1 MTPRTSYTEREIKFG
16 ADLAFELPDLRRI
29 VGSTKRLPQQSLR
42 TSYFDSADLRLWER
56 GITLR
61 HRAGEGEEEESGTWT
76 LKLPEEAEGTAVERT
91 ELTWKGPHD
100 APPAEA
106 KTVLAGVLRRAT
118 LQRIVVLDSTR
129 KRLVLRNDQ
138 GADLGEI
145 DDDVVTVAK
154 GTHKGLTFRQIEL
167 EFGDGHSPTE
177 PTGSTVDAVI
187 KKIRKA
193 GARVERV
200 QKFAKS
206 LGLDGPPS
214 NGAPGRLD
222 RHSTV
227 RDVVRVSIT
236 NGYERLLEHDY
247 RLRLDPDDPPPHAVH
262 QARVATR
269 RLRSDLKTFGP
280 FLDPVWLRNTTA
292 ELKWLG
298 NRLGQVRDADVL
310 AQRLAESGAEELRHR
325 LADQRRDFSAEL
337 AEAIAS
343 DRYMSLLGRLH
354 AGSHNPP
361 VYVEEKKHEKSARAP
376 GPDDHARDALPAL
389 VGRPWKRVRRR
400 VHKAGRTPSDTQ
412 LHQIRIASKQL
423 RYAAEAAEPVI
434 GNAADHTARR
444 AKDLQTVLGDH
455 HDAVTAEEWLAG
467 VARDGTGSAG
477 FAAGQLACVT
487 QRQQR
492 QLRGKWRREW
502 AALDTAKS
510 TRWLR

>member
-1 MTPRTSYTEREIKFG
+1 MTSGTNYVEREVKFG
-16 ADLAFELPDLRRI
+16 ADLAFELPDLRQI
-29 VGSTKRLPQQSLR
+29 VGSTKWLPQQSLR
-42 TSYFDSADLRLWER
+42 TAYFDTPDLRLWER

-61 HRAGEGEEEESGTWT
+61 HRAGEEEQSGKWT

-91 ELTWKGPHD
+91 ELTWPGAPD
-100 APPAEA
+100 VPPAEA
-106 KTVLAGVLRRAT
+106 QRVLAGVVRHAT
-118 LQRIVVLDSTR
+118 LERIVVLESTR

-177 PTGSTVDAVI
+177 PTGYMVDAVV

-193 GARVERV
+193 GAHIERV

-206 LGLDGPPS
+206 IGLDGAPPKDS
-214 NGAPGRLD
+214 PAPLD
-222 RHSTV
+222 QHSTV
-227 RDVVRVSIT
+227 RDVVRLSIA
-236 NGYERLLEHDY
+236 NGYERLLDHDY
-247 RLRLDPDDPPPHAVH
+247 RLRLGAGDPPAHAVH

-269 RLRSDLKTFGP
+269 RLRSDLKTFSP
-280 FLDPVWLRNTTA
+280 FLDPVWLRHTTA

-310 AQRLAESGAEELRHR
+310 AQRLDQVGTEELRHR
-325 LADQRRDFSAEL
+325 LAAQRRDYSAEL
-337 AEAIAS
+337 AEAING

-361 VYVEEKKHEKSARAP
+361 LYVDRKKRTKLGRTP
-376 GPDDHARDALPAL
+376 GPDDRARDVLPAL
-389 VGRPWKRVRRR
+389 VGRPWRRVRRR
-400 VHKAGRTPSDTQ
+400 VRKAGRKPSDTQ
-412 LHQIRIASKQL
+412 LHRIRIASKQL

-434 GNAADHTARR
+434 GKAARRTARR
-444 AKDLQTVLGDH
+444 AKDLQTLLGDH
-455 HDAVTAEEWLAG
+455 HDAVAAEEWLQG
-467 VARDGTGSAG
+467 VALDGTGSAG
-477 FAAGQLACVT
+477 FAAGQLAWTT

-492 QLRGKWRREW
+492 QLRGKWRSEW
-502 AALDTAKS
+502 ATLATAKS

>member
-1 MTPRTSYTEREIKFG
+1 MTPNNSYTEREVKFG
-16 ADLAFELPDLRRI
+16 ADLAFEMPDLRQI

-61 HRAGEGEEEESGTWT
+61 HRAGEEEQSGKWT

-91 ELTWKGPHD
+91 ELTWKGPSD
-100 APPAEA
+100 VPPAEA
-106 KTVLAGVLRRAT
+106 QTVLAGVLRRAT

-129 KRLVLRNDQ
+129 NRLVLRSDQ
-138 GADLGEI
+138 GVDLGEI

-154 GTHKGLTFRQIEL
+154 GSHKGLTFRQIEL

-177 PTGSTVDAVI
+177 PTGYMVDAVI

-193 GARVERV
+193 GAHIEQE

-206 LGLDGPPS
+206 IGRDGPPS
-214 NGAPGRLD
+214 DNAPVRLN
-222 RHSTV
+222 RRSSM
-227 RDVVRVSIT
+227 RDVVRFSIT
-236 NGYERLLEHDY
+236 SGYQRLLDHDY
-247 RLRLDPDDPPPHAVH
+247 RLRLDAGDPPPRAVH

-310 AQRLAESGAEELRHR
+310 AQRLGETGTEELRQR
-325 LADQRRDFSAEL
+325 LAAQRRDFSAEL
-337 AEAIAS
+337 AEAITS

-361 VYVEEKKHEKSARAP
+361 LYVEGKKRKKSSRTP
-376 GPDDHARDALPAL
+376 GPDDPARDALPAL

-412 LHQIRIASKQL
+412 LHRIRIASKQL
-423 RYAAEAAEPVI
+423 RYAAEAAEPVM
-434 GNAADHTARR
+434 GKAADRTARR
-444 AKDLQTVLGDH
+444 AKDLQTLLGDH
-455 HDAVTAEEWLAG
+455 HDAVTAEEWFQG
-467 VARDGTGSAG
+467 VALDGTGSAG
-477 FAAGQLACVT
+477 FAAGQLACTT

-492 QLRGKWRREW
+492 QLRREWRSEW

>member
-1 MTPRTSYTEREIKFG
+1 MTRATDYTEREIKFG
-16 ADLAFELPDLRRI
+16 ADLAYELPDLRQI

-42 TSYFDSADLRLWER
+42 TAYFDTADLRLWER

-61 HRAGEGEEEESGTWT
+61 HRAGEEEQSGKWT
-76 LKLPEEAEGTAVERT
+76 LKLPEEAEGSAVERT
-91 ELTWKGPHD
+91 ELSWKGAPD

-106 KTVLAGVLRRAT
+106 QTILAGVLRRAT

-177 PTGSTVDAVI
+177 PTGSMVEAVV

-193 GARVERV
+193 GAHVERV

-206 LGLDGPPS
+206 IGLE
-214 NGAPGRLD
+214 GAPVTDLPDGLGPR
-222 RHSTV
+222 STV
-227 RDVVRVSIT
+227 RDVVRLSIT
-236 NGYERLLEHDY
+236 HGYARLLDHDY
-247 RLRLDPDDPPPHAVH
+247 RLRMSADDPPPHAVH

-310 AQRLAESGAEELRHR
+310 ARRLAEDGTEELRLR
-325 LADQRRDFSAEL
+325 LAGQRRDFSAEL
-337 AEAIAS
+337 AEAMTS
-343 DRYMSLLGRLH
+343 QRYMNLLGRLH

-361 VYVEEKKHEKSARAP
+361 LYVNAKKRKKSSRTA
-376 GPDDHARDALPAL
+376 DDRARDALPEL
-389 VGRPWKRVRRR
+389 VGRPWKRVQRR
-400 VHKAGRTPSDTQ
+400 VRKAGHKPSDTQ
-412 LHQIRIASKQL
+412 LHRIRIASKQL

-434 GNAADHTARR
+434 GKAARHTAAA
-444 AKDLQTVLGDH
+444 AKDLQTLLGDH
-455 HDAVTAEEWLAG
+455 HDAVTAEEWLQG
-467 VARDGTGSAG
+467 VALDGTGSAG
-477 FAAGQLACVT
+477 FAAGQLACTT
-487 QRQQR
+487 QREQR
-492 QLRGKWRREW
+492 RLRGMWRSEW
-502 AALDTAKS
+502 AALATGKS